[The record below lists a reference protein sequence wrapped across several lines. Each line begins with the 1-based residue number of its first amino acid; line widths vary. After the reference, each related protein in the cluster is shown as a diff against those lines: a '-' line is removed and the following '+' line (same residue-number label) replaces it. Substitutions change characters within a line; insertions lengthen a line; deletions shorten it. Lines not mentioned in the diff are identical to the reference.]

1 MTVNVGVEMNGIQ
14 STKAQNIN
22 VDKHV
27 VGCLGRMVNLFDLST
42 GIPGNRLL
50 TDKPHRDG
58 AMLSRSQSDVARIV
72 TSPHADQIEDKPVVS
87 ELRRTSSNKNA
98 NGTPMK
104 TLIAQEMSKEVESKH
119 NRPNVV
125 AKLMGLD
132 TLPPL
137 QSRSAAQRSHSK
149 GYSRHSLSHSSI
161 PVDCWEQDRVFLDN
175 RTQSE
180 VNKCQEQ
187 NECKDVYEIWQ
198 QSQRTSYSRDSSMQK
213 GRCNENISE
222 AKMALVRQKFME
234 AKRLATDEKLRQS
247 KEFQDALEVLSTNRD
262 LFLRFLQEPNSLFSQ
277 QLYDLQT
284 TPPPETKRITVLR
297 PSKVV
302 DDKYEGSGE
311 KSDKQAKN
319 PTQMVHET
327 GWERNSPVYSP
338 VCSNQ
343 KVNENPAQSTRIVV
357 LKPSS
362 GKTHNIKA
370 VVSPPSSPSRISH
383 GEGFFEE
390 PEEDEVQESRE
401 VAKEITR
408 QMHENLM
415 GHRRDETLLSS
426 VFSNGYVG
434 DESSF
439 NKSEIEYAVE
449 NLSDSEAMSPTSRH
463 SWDYIN
469 RFGSPYSSSSFSRAS
484 CSPESSVCR
493 EAKKRL
499 SERWA
504 MMALN
509 GNSQE
514 QRHVRRSSSTLGE
527 MLALSDTRKLMKS
540 EDEGINMEQEPRGST
555 SCFTSNL
562 NKEEGLGDSPKSL
575 VRSKSVPASSTASGA
590 RLNVDVSE
598 PEFGKAQVLKELT
611 STKSSKSSL
620 KGKVSSLF
628 FSRTKKSSKEKCTA
642 SQSVDGCQ
650 PVTADTPGSV
660 GYLHGMVSANASQS
674 VNSGGRG
681 ECLSPGLRRPASL
694 TSSPDLTGRSQKQG
708 TISREVD
715 LSVAKPV
722 NVSENQD
729 QPSPISVLEPPFEE
743 DDNTFPESSGNFK
756 LERPGT
762 EVNFKSNLIDKSPPI
777 ESIARTLSWDDSC
790 AETVSPYPLKSSSV
804 SSGAEEEQDWL
815 LLVQTLIQSAGLDG
829 RVQSDIFFT
838 RWHSPESPLDPSLRD
853 KYTGNEKEPLH
864 EAKRR
869 QRRSNRKLV
878 FDCVNAALVEITGYG
893 SESDRSMRAMSCSG
907 AQDMHL
913 EGELPMLVDHVWAR
927 MKEWFSGEAGW
938 FWVDGGD
945 SNSPVVERVVRNEVV
960 GKGWSDQMRM
970 ELDSLGKE
978 IEVNL
983 LEELVDEAVVDL
995 TGRAL

>member
-1 MTVNVGVEMNGIQ
+1 MNGIQ
-14 STKAQNIN
+14 SRKAQNIN

-42 GIPGNRLL
+42 GIAGNRLL

-58 AMLSRSQSDVARIV
+58 AMLSRSQSDVARIL
-72 TSPHADQIEDKPVVS
+72 TSPPHADQIEDKPVVS

-132 TLPPL
+132 ALPPL
-137 QSRSAAQRSHSK
+137 HSRSAAQRSHSK
-149 GYSRHSLSHSSI
+149 GYSRHSLSHSST

-311 KSDKQAKN
+311 KSDKQVKN
-319 PTQMVHET
+319 PTQVVQAT

-357 LKPSS
+357 LKPSP

-370 VVSPPSSPSRISH
+370 VVSPRSSPSRISH
-383 GEGFFEE
+383 GEDFFEE

-408 QMHENLM
+408 EMHENLM

-540 EDEGINMEQEPRGST
+540 EDGGINMEQEPRGST
-555 SCFTSNL
+555 SCFTGNL
-562 NKEEGLGDSPKSL
+562 NKEEGLDDSPKSL
-575 VRSKSVPASSTASGA
+575 VRSKSVPVSSTASGA
-590 RLNVDVSE
+590 RLNVDVSD
-598 PEFGKAQVLKELT
+598 PETGKAQVPKELT

-708 TISREVD
+708 MISREVD
-715 LSVAKPV
+715 LSVAKSV

-756 LERPGT
+756 LECPGT

-790 AETVSPYPLKSSSV
+790 AETVSPNPLKSSSV
-804 SSGAEEEQDWL
+804 SPGAEEEQDWL
-815 LLVQTLIQSAGLDG
+815 LLVQTLIQSAGFDG

-838 RWHSPESPLDPSLRD
+838 RWHSPDNPLDPSLRD

-893 SESDRSMRAMSCSG
+893 SESDRSMRAVSCSG

-927 MKEWFSGEAGW
+927 MKEWFSGEAGC

-945 SNSPVVERVVRNEVV
+945 SNSLVVERVVRNEVV

-983 LEELVDEAVVDL
+983 LEELVDEAVVEL

>member
-1 MTVNVGVEMNGIQ
+1 MNGIQ
-14 STKAQNIN
+14 SRKAQNIN
-22 VDKHV
+22 VDKH

-42 GIPGNRLL
+42 GISGNRLL

-58 AMLSRSQSDVARIV
+58 AMLSRSRSDVARIM
-72 TSPHADQIEDKPVVS
+72 TSPNADQIEDKPVVS

-104 TLIAQEMSKEVESKH
+104 ALIAQEMSKEVESKH

-132 TLPPL
+132 ALPL
-137 QSRSAAQRSHSK
+137 QQSSSAAQRSHSK

-161 PVDCWEQDRVFLDN
+161 PVDCWEQDHVFLDN
-175 RTQSE
+175 QMQSE

-222 AKMALVRQKFME
+222 TKMALVRQKFME

-284 TPPPETKRITVLR
+284 IPQPPETKRITVLK

-302 DDKYEGSGE
+302 DDKFEGSGE

-319 PTQMVHET
+319 PTQMVQAT
-327 GWERNSPVYSP
+327 GWEKNSSVYTP
-338 VCSNQ
+338 LCSNE

-357 LKPSS
+357 LKPSP
-362 GKTHNIKA
+362 GKTQNIKA
-370 VVSPPSSPSRISH
+370 VVSPPSSPSRLSH
-383 GEGFFEE
+383 GEDFFEE
-390 PEEDEVQESRE
+390 PEEDEMPESRE

-439 NKSEIEYAVE
+439 NKSEIEYAAE
-449 NLSDSEAMSPTSRH
+449 NLSDLEAMSPTSRH

-527 MLALSDTRKLMKS
+527 MLALSDTKKLMKS
-540 EDEGINMEQEPRGST
+540 EDEGINKEQEPRGST

-562 NKEEGLGDSPKSL
+562 NKEEGWGDSPKSL
-575 VRSKSVPASSTASGA
+575 VRSKSVPVSSTASGA
-590 RLNVDVSE
+590 RLNVDVSD
-598 PEFGKAQVLKELT
+598 PETGKAQVPKELT

-628 FSRTKKSSKEKCTA
+628 FSRTKKSSKEKCIA

-660 GYLHGMVSANASQS
+660 GHLHGMVS
-674 VNSGGRG
+674 VNTPQCVSSGGHG
-681 ECLSPGLRRPASL
+681 ECMSPGRRPSSL
-694 TSSPDLTGRSQKQG
+694 TSSPDLTGRGQKQG
-708 TISREVD
+708 MISREAG

-756 LERPGT
+756 LECPGT
-762 EVNFKSNLIDKSPPI
+762 EVTFKSNLIDKSPPI

-790 AETVSPYPLKSSSV
+790 AETATPYPLKSSSV
-804 SSGAEEEQDWL
+804 SPGAEEGQDWL
-815 LLVQTLIQSAGLDG
+815 SLVQTLIQSAGLDG
-829 RVQSDIFFT
+829 RVQSDTFFT

-893 SESDRSMRAMSCSG
+893 SESDRSVRAVSCSG
-907 AQDMHL
+907 AHDMHL

-927 MKEWFSGEAGW
+927 MKEWLSGEAGC

-945 SNSPVVERVVRNEVV
+945 SNSLVVERVVRNEVL
-960 GKGWSDQMRM
+960 GKGWSCQMRM
-970 ELDSLGKE
+970 ELDILGEE
-978 IEVNL
+978 IEANL
-983 LEELVDEAVVDL
+983 LKELVDEAVVEL

>member
-1 MTVNVGVEMNGIQ
+1 MNGIQ
-14 STKAQNIN
+14 SRKAQNIN

-27 VGCLGRMVNLFDLST
+27 VGCLGRMVNIFDLST
-42 GIPGNRLL
+42 GISGNRLL

-58 AMLSRSQSDVARIV
+58 AMLSRSRSDVARIV
-72 TSPHADQIEDKPVVS
+72 TSPNADQIEDKPVVS
-87 ELRRTSSNKNA
+87 ELRRTSSIKNA

-119 NRPNVV
+119 NTPNVV

-132 TLPPL
+132 ALPPQ

-175 RTQSE
+175 RMQSE

-198 QSQRTSYSRDSSMQK
+198 QSKRTSYSRDSSMQK
-213 GRCNENISE
+213 GRCNENVNE
-222 AKMALVRQKFME
+222 TKMALVRQKFVE

-284 TPPPETKRITVLR
+284 IPPPPETKRITVLR

-302 DDKYEGSGE
+302 ADKFEGPGE

-319 PTQMVHET
+319 PTQMVQAT

-338 VCSNQ
+338 VYSSQ

-357 LKPSS
+357 LKPSP

-370 VVSPPSSPSRISH
+370 VVSPHSSPSRISH
-383 GEGFFEE
+383 GEDFFEE
-390 PEEDEVQESRE
+390 PGEDEVQESRE

-439 NKSEIEYAVE
+439 NKSEIEYAAE
-449 NLSDSEAMSPTSRH
+449 NQSDSEAMSPTSRH

-527 MLALSDTRKLMKS
+527 MLALSDTTKLMKS
-540 EDEGINMEQEPRGST
+540 EDEGINKEQEPRGST
-555 SCFTSNL
+555 SFFTSNL
-562 NKEEGLGDSPKSL
+562 NKEEGLSDSPKSL
-575 VRSKSVPASSTASGA
+575 VRSKSVPVSSTASGA
-590 RLNVDVSE
+590 RLIVDVSD
-598 PEFGKAQVLKELT
+598 PETGKAQVPKELT

-628 FSRTKKSSKEKCTA
+628 FSRNKKSSKEKSTA
-642 SQSVDGCQ
+642 SQFVDGCQ

-660 GYLHGMVSANASQS
+660 GHLHGMVSANTYTSQC
-674 VNSGGRG
+674 VNSGGLG
-681 ECLSPGLRRPASL
+681 ECLSPGLRRPSSL
-694 TSSPDLTGRSQKQG
+694 TSSPDLTSRGQKQG
-708 TISREVD
+708 MISREID

-722 NVSENQD
+722 NASENQD

-743 DDNTFPESSGNFK
+743 DDNTFPETSGNLN

-762 EVNFKSNLIDKSPPI
+762 EVPFKSNLIDKSPPI

-790 AETVSPYPLKSSSV
+790 AETATPYPLKSSSV
-804 SSGAEEEQDWL
+804 PLGAEEEQDWL
-815 LLVQTLIQSAGLDG
+815 FLVQTLIQSAGLDG
-829 RVQSDIFFT
+829 RMLSDTFFG
-838 RWHSPESPLDPSLRD
+838 RWHSPESPLDPSLRE
-853 KYTGNEKEPLH
+853 KYIGNEKEPLH

-893 SESDRSMRAMSCSG
+893 SELDRILRAVSCRR
-907 AQDMHL
+907 AHDMHL

-927 MKEWFSGEAGW
+927 MKEWFSGEGGC

-945 SNSPVVERVVRNEVV
+945 SNSLVVERVVRNEVV
-960 GKGWSDQMRM
+960 GKGWSDQMRV
-970 ELDSLGKE
+970 ELDSLGEE

-983 LEELVDEAVVDL
+983 LEELVDEAVVEL